1 MKNESNNTKKIIE
14 WWEAEKAMKNAK
26 IPEIGK
32 EFSTKDDACI
42 AALGHKMNN
51 RMHMGEEHERYNI
64 CFMQRGASSYIKD
77 GKKVETGF
85 NRIYADKVESL
96 RANRKEWMPN
106 FKNIVTSR
114 PVATVTEFFGVDTA
128 APHEFGDGQ
137 NKWHVFHQHGYGGT
151 ANYIDGTKTVLDGWG
166 EEFYYYS
173 PPPYQSYQLWS
184 SGPNK
189 RTFPPWMDPAST
201 SNPKLVNKWIADDIK
216 VGDK

>member
-106 FKNIVTSR
+106 FKKPCLIFVKHLKKNNPALAYYTFHGVFKVES
-114 PVATVTEFFGVDTA
+114 VSSLATDL
-128 APHEFGDGQ
+128 D
-137 NKWHVFHQHGYGGT
+137 Y
-151 ANYIDGTKTVLDGWG
+151 TV
-166 EEFYYYS
+166 Y
-173 PPPYQSYQLWS
+173 
-184 SGPNK
+184 K
-189 RTFPPWMDPAST
+189 
-201 SNPKLVNKWIADDIK
+201 K
-216 VGDK
+216 V